1 LFLIVYKWAVGWLS
15 EGELHLPNVP
25 LILRS
30 DFTHGAARLDY
41 WLRLFSGGY
50 LQPQQVA

>member
-1 LFLIVYKWAVGWLS
+1 MVYKWAVGWLS

-30 DFTHGAARLDY
+30 DFRHGASILN
-41 WLRLFSGGY
+41 
-50 LQPQQVA
+50 